1 MSLLYLRPGGK
12 FSKHGPKHFSEMGIN
27 FRRRLVTKSVLNAG
41 EKSGRNN
48 SVDGTRLTTTI
59 LQTKTSGSV
68 KGNVTI

>member
-1 MSLLYLRPGGK
+1 MEQFQKY
-12 FSKHGPKHFSEMGIN
+12 GPKHFAEVGIN

-48 SVDGTRLTTTI
+48 SLDGTRLTTTI
-59 LQTKTSGSV
+59 RQTKTSGSV

>member
-1 MSLLYLRPGGK
+1 MEQFRKY
-12 FSKHGPKHFSEMGIN
+12 GPQNFGEVRIN

-48 SVDGTRLTTTI
+48 SVDGTRLTTTL

-68 KGNVTI
+68 KGNVTIK

>member
-1 MSLLYLRPGGK
+1 MEK
-12 FSKHGPKHFSEMGIN
+12 FRKHGPKHFAEAGIN